1 MNCSKER
8 MDDMRGNI
16 HELPELSDCIAKES
30 GACKYRTKS
39 GKCKDNAILE
49 LCDEL
54 QEVI

>member
-1 MNCSKER
+1 

-16 HELPELSDCIAKES
+16 HELPGLSDCIAKES
-30 GACKYRTKS
+30 GACKYRTKC